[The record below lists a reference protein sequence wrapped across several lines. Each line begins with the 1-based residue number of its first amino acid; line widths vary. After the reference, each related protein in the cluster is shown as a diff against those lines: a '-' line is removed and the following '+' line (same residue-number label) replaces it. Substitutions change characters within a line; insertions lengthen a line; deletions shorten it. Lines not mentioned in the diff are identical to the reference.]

1 MDAVEFLKRIEKIDR
16 IIENK
21 IAELDHFRELAQKV
35 TATYGGDRVQASMSQ
50 QKMADAVGRCVDIE
64 REIADAVETLKHDRR
79 EIMDV
84 IEQLDARQYDLLFKI
99 YVERL
104 PLIDA
109 AAACGMEYRTAIRT
123 KNAAID
129 NVQRIIDKNVTC

>member
-21 IAELDHFRELAQKV
+21 IAELEHFRDLTQRV
-35 TATYGGDRVQASMSQ
+35 TASYGGDRVQSSMSQ
-50 QKMADAVGRCVDIE
+50 QKMADAGRCVDIE
-64 REIADAVETLKHDRR
+64 REIAESVGKLQHDRR
-79 EIMDV
+79 EIMAV

-99 YVERL
+99 YVECL

>member
-1 MDAVEFLKRIEKIDR
+1 MEAVEFLKRIEKIDR

-21 IAELDHFRELAQKV
+21 IAELEHFRDLTQRV
-35 TATYGGDRVQASMSQ
+35 TASYGGDRVQASMSQ

-64 REIADAVETLKHDRR
+64 REIAEAVETLQNDRR
-79 EIMDV
+79 EIMSV

-109 AAACGMEYRTAIRT
+109 AAACGITYRTAKRVRRE
-123 KNAAID
+123 AID
-129 NVQRIIDKNVTC
+129 NVQEIIDKNGP

>member
-1 MDAVEFLKRIEKIDR
+1 MDAVEFLRRIEKIDR

-21 IAELDHFRELAQKV
+21 IAELEHFRDLTQKV
-35 TATYGGDRVQASMSQ
+35 TASYGGDRVQASMSQ
-50 QKMADAVGRCVDIE
+50 QKMADAVCRCVDIE
-64 REIADAVETLKHDRR
+64 REIADAVETMQNDRR
-79 EIMDV
+79 EIMAV

-104 PLIDA
+104 TLIDA

-123 KNAAID
+123 KNAAIN
-129 NVQRIIDKNVTC
+129 NVQRIIDKNVT

>member
-21 IAELDHFRELAQKV
+21 IAELEHFRDLTQKV
-35 TATYGGDRVQASMSQ
+35 TASYGGDRVQASMIQ
-50 QKMADAVGRCVDIE
+50 QKMAYAVGRCVDIE
-64 REIADAVETLKHDRR
+64 REIADAVETLQNDRR
-79 EIMDV
+79 EIMAV
-84 IEQLDARQYDLLFKI
+84 IEQLDARQYNLLFKI

-109 AAACGMEYRTAIRT
+109 AAACGMDYRTAIRT
-123 KNAAID
+123 MTAALD
-129 NVQRIIDKNVTC
+129 NVQRIIDENVT